1 MIAAVVVGE
10 SGTTTSKVAYVSS
23 SGLEDE
29 SYDKT
34 TEKWTWTREVII
46 NGEKVLLTETNDED
60 ESVLEEDL
68 AQGKWY
74 TVKYDADGNV
84 RSVSL
89 FNDAS
94 EYATTI
100 SNAVTLIKNDNKD
113 LIVVDIAS
121 STNVYTLKGKT
132 LYNVTTGEEGF
143 RIADDANIVL
153 KQETDNKTTTTYE
166 QGVAALE
173 SILKDLNE
181 NPDHNYSFDAVIE
194 DGRATSVIIVDNVG
208 DNDFT
213 GPEGPVKADYKFD
226 ALTATVGDNGA
237 VKFSAANSNAISG
250 WAMGNAKVEYT
261 VSVNGG
267 TQRVFTQN
275 IGDTSAAALAGQM
288 TIPGLTVKNGS
299 DIVINVLVTFNGTGT
314 DSASVYTVGGTCYI
328 F

>member
-1 MIAAVVVGE
+1 M
-10 SGTTTSKVAYVSS
+10 
-23 SGLEDE
+23 
-29 SYDKT
+29 
-34 TEKWTWTREVII
+34 
-46 NGEKVLLTETNDED
+46 
-60 ESVLEEDL
+60 
-68 AQGKWY
+68 
-74 TVKYDADGNV
+74 
-84 RSVSL
+84 
-89 FNDAS
+89 
-94 EYATTI
+94 
-100 SNAVTLIKNDNKD
+100 
-113 LIVVDIAS
+113 
-121 STNVYTLKGKT
+121 
-132 LYNVTTGEEGF
+132 TTGEEGF

-194 DGRATSVIIVDNVG
+194 DGRATSVIIVDKVG

-226 ALTATVGDNGA
+226 ALTATVDSNGA
-237 VKFSAANSNAISG
+237 VKFDAADSEDIVG

-267 TQRVFTQN
+267 TQRVITQN